1 MTGSFRAVAHPW
13 LCDVMGHLT
22 TRHYVAMF
30 DDASYHFLFEVF
42 AWSGTDAANGVGFA
56 DVRHELDYAAEV
68 GSGDLLEITGRL
80 EKLGTKSVTIVYEMT
95 NLSHGELAATL
106 RSVAVCFDTKAR
118 KAVAFPDAWRRKAE
132 GVLAQGVVRGS
143 SA

>member
-1 MTGSFRAVAHPW
+1 MTGPFRAVAHPW

-42 AWSGTDAANGVGFA
+42 AWSGADAATGVGFA

-68 GSGDLLEITGRL
+68 GAGDLLEIDCRL
-80 EKLGTKSVTIVYEMT
+80 VKLGTKSVTIVYEMT
-95 NLSHGELAATL
+95 NLSRGELAATL

-118 KAVAFPDAWRRKAE
+118 RAVPLPDTWRSRAE
-132 GVLAQGVVRGS
+132 VVLTQS
-143 SA
+143 